1 MNILKRLGYVTTTE
15 YLKLKD
21 EKDFLEMELLRLK
34 KEKKKN
40 LEIISADFGD
50 PSPSDTEERKA
61 YVAKVVGFFEDVL
74 RDKIKSMISATHN
87 LLEEEGLDDKQH
99 YKLLGAIYSLR
110 DFLVWGDSMRNEHI
124 AYQTPESDEIVQE
137 EINDLKK
144 LLI

>member
-21 EKDFLEMELLRLK
+21 EKDFLEMEVLRLK
-34 KEKKKN
+34 KEKKRN

-61 YVAKVVGFFEDVL
+61 YVAKVTGFFADILEK
-74 RDKIKSMISATHN
+74 KIKSMISATHN
-87 LLEEEGLDDKQH
+87 LLEEEGLDEKQH

-124 AYQTPESDEIVQE
+124 SYQIPESDDIAEE

-144 LLI
+144 LLK